1 MPAKF
6 GVSCGG
12 DLWPAEEIRAV
23 EELGYDSFWTGE
35 HIVYHRPIME
45 AVTTLT
51 YAAALTSRIKVGPA
65 TLLLPLR
72 HPTIIAKQLS
82 CLDVLSNGRLLL
94 TVGVGGDY
102 PREFDGCGVPVKER
116 GRRATEAIEIM
127 RKYWTG
133 ERFDYD
139 GKIFQLKDVD
149 MLPTPV
155 QPGGPP
161 IWVSGRQDGPMKRA
175 ARLGDGWH
183 PYMYTAKRCRESFLQ
198 VKEFAEEAGRTL
210 PDDYV
215 FAVFVYVALHD
226 DLAEARRRG
235 VEELS
240 YRYEQDF
247 SELVDKYCA
256 YGPPERVADFLA
268 PYVEAGVNYFILAPI
283 MPPEKRRTHLER
295 IAGEVLPTLEK
306 MEPGRVI

>member
-12 DLWPAEEIRAV
+12 DQWQPEEIRAV

-35 HIVYHRPIME
+35 HIVYHRPILE

-72 HPTIIAKQLS
+72 HPTMVAKQFA
-82 CLDVLSNGRLLL
+82 CLDVLSAGRVLL

-102 PREFDGCGVPVKER
+102 PREFAACHVPTKER
-116 GRRATEAIEIM
+116 GQRATEAIEIM
-127 RKYWTG
+127 KKYWTG

-139 GKIFQLKDVD
+139 GKIFKLEDVD

-161 IWVSGRQDGPMKRA
+161 IWVSGRQEGPMKRA
-175 ARLGDGWH
+175 ARIGDGWN
-183 PYMYTAKRCRESFLQ
+183 PYMYTADRCRDSFSQ
-198 VKEFAEEAGRTL
+198 VKAFAGDYGRTL
-210 PDDYV
+210 PDDYAWAC
-215 FAVFVYVALHD
+215 FLYVALYD
-226 DLAEARRRG
+226 DLEEARAWG
-235 VEELS
+235 VKELT

-256 YGPPERVADFLA
+256 YGPPDRVTEYLA
-268 PYVEAGVNYFILAPI
+268 RYIEAGANYLILAPI
-283 MPPEKRRTHLER
+283 MPPDSRRTHLER
-295 IAGEVLPTLEK
+295 IATEVLPSLEAL
-306 MEPGRVI
+306 EPGTVT